1 MQWINK
7 LITRLK
13 EKGKV
18 SLRKEKERNYKV
30 TLNALI
36 VKNQGITQET
46 VI

>member
-1 MQWINK
+1 VA
-7 LITRLK
+7 RSRK
-13 EKGKV
+13 EGKV